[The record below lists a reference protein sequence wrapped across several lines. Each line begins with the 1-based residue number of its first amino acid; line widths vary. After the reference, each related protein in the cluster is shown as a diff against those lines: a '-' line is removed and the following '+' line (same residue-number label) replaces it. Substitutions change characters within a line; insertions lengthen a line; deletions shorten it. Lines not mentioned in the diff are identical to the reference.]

1 LSREKSEFWGSYLVH
16 FTSLGLWLNT
26 IKYVWEMDK
35 TICKIE
41 LVRNASNDRY
51 AAEMVLTK
59 QSGVQI
65 KAQIRNVKQISYN
78 ESALNV

>member
-1 LSREKSEFWGSYLVH
+1 
-16 FTSLGLWLNT
+16 
-26 IKYVWEMDK
+26 MDK